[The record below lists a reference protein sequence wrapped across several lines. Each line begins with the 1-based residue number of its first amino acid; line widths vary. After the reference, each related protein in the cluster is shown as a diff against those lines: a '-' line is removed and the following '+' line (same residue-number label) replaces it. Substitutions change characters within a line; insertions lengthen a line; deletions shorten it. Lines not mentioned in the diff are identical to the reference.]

1 MAGGMNV
8 GAIYYEVEADTSK
21 LVNSST
27 NVDATLDKMN
37 KRFGQTDKA
46 ANQAQFRMTQT
57 AAAVKGLGRE
67 ATVSSS
73 ALKGFS
79 GVLAGVI
86 SLQGVSGL
94 IQMAEA
100 YNEMAERVQMAT
112 GSTEEFNTVQTRL
125 LDTANKT
132 YRSLAEAQE
141 VYVRTSASLKAMGYD
156 LDASLDVTDSLSFA
170 FVKNATS
177 VARASSATDAF
188 SKVLNKGKVEADAWE
203 TILAAIPTV
212 VDDVAA
218 AAGRSATEIRQMGVS
233 GELSARMLTE
243 GLRKSLDDNKKAAEG
258 MATTVR
264 DAFTAL
270 KNNLSAMV
278 GEANRASGSTAV
290 LSKGILLLADNLNTV
305 VTALTIL
312 GAGALAK
319 YIASLGLSV
328 VASTRAALAARE
340 KAAATLAQALAE
352 EKATAAA
359 AGHAAAQVRLGGSLS
374 ASTAAA
380 NAHRTASLAL
390 ATAQK
395 GVVGV
400 GTSLVGL
407 LGGPVGIIALLAS
420 AAASVV
426 LFSDSSKNAV
436 PSVDQLADS
445 IDNLTQAQLDLRR
458 VQVGDAIEQM
468 AKTAREANQSVSGLT
483 RDIEALTAAQA
494 RGANIGQ
501 EGLANAKKTLIEQRV
516 EAEKA
521 GAELQ
526 RLFDLQAKLDT
537 QKPRERTQ
545 SGGGTPAPQADPDVA
560 KRLQA
565 MRDELELAKLTGAAR
580 ERLQAIQKL
589 GANATAAERLEAER
603 LATQIYTLEQAQ
615 KKGTDST
622 KKSAEAAK
630 ENQKV
635 LDGLATTL
643 MQVGLS
649 AQELEVAKARAS
661 LNEFAT
667 PEEVANVEALARA
680 ISQVTQAEQNRKLL
694 AQADPIAGAQMDFQ
708 LQIDNLRKLNEAK
721 LIEDARYLELK
732 GQAEVAYD
740 ERMRLLQEENFRRQS
755 EWNDLLMGSL
765 DQLGATAAD
774 TLIGIAT
781 GASSGEDAIKALAGA
796 ILKQGVT
803 ALIEMG
809 IQYVKNLIMGKAAGA
824 AATAFGV
831 AQAAVLATAWA
842 IPAALASLASFGA
855 NSAPAMAGIASTV
868 GLAEGLA
875 MVGGGGMLYG
885 GQVDPAKMYRIN
897 ENGAPE
903 IFNAAN
909 GQQYMMPNQRGEVV
923 SNRDA
928 TSGGGAGQGWP
939 MVNINLIE
947 DRSRAG
953 EVTQSRD
960 GQFLTVDAFVADIRG
975 GGEMSQAIE
984 STYGSTRQGR

>member
-1 MAGGMNV
+1 MAENAGT
-8 GAIYYEVEADTSK
+8 IYYTVEADVK
-21 LVNSST
+21 PLVEAEQRANQSI
-27 NVDATLDKMN
+27 DKMDKN
-37 KRFGQTDKA
+37 LKRVDKA
-46 ANQAQFRMTQT
+46 SNEASFGLTKTASAVQT
-57 AAAVKGLGRE
+57 LGRQSDT
-67 ATVSSS
+67 AGRSVG
-73 ALKGFS
+73 ALTKLLGGF
-79 GVLAGVI
+79 L
-86 SLQGVSGL
+86 SLQGVAGL

-112 GSTEEFNTVQTRL
+112 SSSEEFNTVQTRL

-290 LSKGILLLADNLNTV
+290 LSKAVLLLADNLNTV

-328 VASTRAALAARE
+328 IASTRAALAARE
-340 KAAATLAQALAE
+340 KATATLAQALAE
-352 EKATAAA
+352 EKAAAAA
-359 AGHAAAQVRLGGSLS
+359 AGHAAAQVRLGGSLA

-380 NAHRTASLAL
+380 NAHRTASIAL

-426 LFSDSSKNAV
+426 LFSDSSKGAV
-436 PSVDQLADS
+436 PSVDQLADA

-458 VQVGDAIEQM
+458 VQVGDAIEKM
-468 AKTAREANQSVSGLT
+468 AQAAREANQSVTGLT

-501 EGLANAKKTLIEQRV
+501 EGLANANKTLIEQRV

-526 RLFDLQAKLDT
+526 RLYDLQAKLAN
-537 QKPRERTQ
+537 QKPRERTE

-589 GANATAAERLEAER
+589 GANATAAERQEAEK

-622 KKSAEAAK
+622 KKSAEASK

-635 LDGLATTL
+635 LDGLATTF
-643 MQVGLS
+643 MQLGVS
-649 AQELEVAKARAS
+649 AEELEVAKARAS

-667 PEEVANVEALARA
+667 PEEIANVENMARA
-680 ISQVTQAEQNRKLL
+680 IGQVTQAEQNRKLL

-732 GQAEVAYD
+732 AQAEVAYD
-740 ERMRLLQEENFRRQS
+740 ERMRVLQEENFRRQS

-765 DQLGATAAD
+765 DQLGSTAAD

-796 ILKQGVT
+796 ILKQGVN

-809 IQYVKNLIMGKAAGA
+809 IQYVKNLIMGKAAGT
-824 AATAFGV
+824 AATAAGV
-831 AQAAVLATAWA
+831 AMAGTLATAYA
-842 IPAALASLASFGA
+842 IPAALASLMSFGA
-855 NSAPAMAGIASTV
+855 NAAPAQAAIATTV
-868 GLAEGLA
+868 GLAQ
-875 MVGGGGMLYG
+875 GMSLLGAGKLYG
-885 GQVDPAKMYRIN
+885 GQVDPSKMYRVN

-928 TSGGGAGQGWP
+928 TGGMGGAGTMP
-939 MVNINLIE
+939 AVTINLIE
-947 DRSRAG
+947 DRERGG
-953 EVTQSRD
+953 EVSQNWD
-960 GQFLTVDAFVADIRG
+960 GETLTADVYVADIRS
-975 GGEMSQAIE
+975 GGEMSQALE
-984 STYGSTRQGR
+984 STYGLTRQGR